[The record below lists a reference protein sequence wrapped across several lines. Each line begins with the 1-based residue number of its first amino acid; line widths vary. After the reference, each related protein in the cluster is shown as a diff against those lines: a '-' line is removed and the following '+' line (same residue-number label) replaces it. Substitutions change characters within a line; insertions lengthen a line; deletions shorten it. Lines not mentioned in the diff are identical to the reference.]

1 MDDGGGHTVLYL
13 RNRGDGLVLQI
24 FMHTAVAYLREFAEV
39 AVLGF
44 FIAGVLNAVVN
55 KAAVARHLGGNIV
68 GATALAATWGFLM
81 PLCCCAGIPT
91 ALTLYRS
98 GSRRGPACAFLIAVP
113 WFNWYGLTALVVFLG
128 WWAGTIVSLSAV
140 TVGFVAG
147 VLIETVAGQSPRVAA
162 LPVLPVTG
170 GCADAGYAGRPADTG
185 CCDAAVPGPA
195 HQPLLDLSNPK
206 DKVWSGARF
215 AVDLLR
221 EIGPWMMAGILL
233 GAAIEAIV
241 PKGLVTTHLGKASV
255 AGILM
260 TLVIAGAFYTDS
272 LASLPWVRTLLDKG
286 LGAGS
291 GMILLVAGVG
301 TNLSTLG
308 PVARVMGLR
317 TAVVYAS
324 SVVVLSGV
332 LGYLLNRFL

>member
-1 MDDGGGHTVLYL
+1 M
-13 RNRGDGLVLQI
+13 LQI
-24 FMHTAVAYLREFAEV
+24 FTHTALDYLREFAEV

-44 FIAGVLNAVVN
+44 FVAGILNAVVN
-55 KAAVARHLGGNIV
+55 KAAVARHLGGSTV
-68 GATALAATWGFLM
+68 GANALAVTWGFLM
-81 PLCCCAGIPT
+81 PLCCCSGIPT

-113 WFNWYGLTALVVFLG
+113 WFNWYGLTALIIFLG
-128 WWAGTIVSLSAV
+128 WRAGLIVSLSAV

-147 VLIETVAGQSPRVAA
+147 MLIDIVVGEGSRTSTATG
-162 LPVLPVTG
+162 LPMAG
-170 GCADAGYAGRPADTG
+170 GCNEAE
-185 CCDAAVPGPA
+185 CCDDRGSVPRTSD
-195 HQPLLDLSNPK
+195 LLDFSNPREK
-206 DKVWSGARF
+206 ARLGARF

-221 EIGPWMMAGILL
+221 ELGPWMIGGILL
-233 GAAIEAIV
+233 GAALEAIV
-241 PKGLVTTHLGKASV
+241 PKELVTTYLGKASLV
-255 AGILM
+255 GIVI

-291 GMILLVAGVG
+291 AMILLVAGVG

-317 TAVVYAS
+317 TAIVYAA
-324 SVVVLSGV
+324 SVVVLCGI
-332 LGYLLNRFL
+332 LGYLLNRLL

>member
-1 MDDGGGHTVLYL
+1 M
-13 RNRGDGLVLQI
+13 LQV
-24 FMHTAVAYLREFAEV
+24 FLHTAVGYLREFAEV

-44 FIAGVLNAVVN
+44 FVAGLINAVVN

-68 GATALAATWGFLM
+68 AANALAATWGFLM
-81 PLCCCAGIPT
+81 PLCCCSGIPT

-98 GSRRGPACAFLIAVP
+98 GSHRGPACAFLIAVP
-113 WFNWYGLTALVVFLG
+113 WFNWYGLTALIIFLG
-128 WWAGTIVSLSAV
+128 WRAGLIVSLSAV
-140 TVGFVAG
+140 AIGFVAG
-147 VLIETVAGQSPRVAA
+147 MLIDMVVGHAPRVSASPA
-162 LPVLPVTG
+162 LALAG
-170 GCADAGYAGRPADTG
+170 GCSEAG
-185 CCDAAVPGPA
+185 CCETGATDPTRER
-195 HQPLLDLSNPK
+195 LLDFSNPK
-206 DKVWSGARF
+206 EKVRSGARF

-221 EIGPWMMAGILL
+221 ELGPWIIAGILL

-241 PKGLVTTHLGKASV
+241 PKELVTTYLGKASV
-255 AGILM
+255 LGILA

-308 PVARVMGLR
+308 PVARAMGVR
-317 TAVVYAS
+317 TAIIYAS
-324 SVVVLSGV
+324 SVVVLTGV
-332 LGYLLNRFL
+332 LGYLLNMLS

>member
-1 MDDGGGHTVLYL
+1 MVLH
-13 RNRGDGLVLQI
+13 V
-24 FMHTAVAYLREFAEV
+24 FMHTAVDYLREFAEV

-44 FIAGVLNAVVN
+44 FVAGILNAVVN
-55 KAAVARHLGGNIV
+55 KAAVARHLGGSIV
-68 GATALAATWGFLM
+68 GANALAATWGFVM

-128 WWAGTIVSLSAV
+128 WRAGVIVSLSAV

-147 VLIETVAGQSPRVAA
+147 ILIDTVAGHSPRVSAAPA
-162 LPVLPVTG
+162 LPTAA
-170 GCADAGYAGRPADTG
+170 GCTDAG
-185 CCDAAVPGPA
+185 CCDTGAADPA
-195 HQPLLDLSNPK
+195 RRPLLDVSNPK
-206 DKVWSGARF
+206 EKVRSGARF

-221 EIGPWMMAGILL
+221 ELGPWMIAGILL
-233 GAAIEAIV
+233 GAAIEATA
-241 PKGLVTTHLGKASV
+241 PKGLVTTYLGKASLV
-255 AGILM
+255 GILV
-260 TLVIAGAFYTDS
+260 TLVIAAAFYTDS

-317 TAVVYAS
+317 TAAVYAA
-324 SVVVLSGV
+324 SVVLLSGV
-332 LGYLLNRFL
+332 LGYLLNRLL

>member
-1 MDDGGGHTVLYL
+1 M
-13 RNRGDGLVLQI
+13 LQV
-24 FMHTAVAYLREFAEV
+24 FVHTAVAYLREFAEV

-44 FIAGVLNAVVN
+44 FLAGILNAAVN

-68 GATALAATWGFLM
+68 GANALAATWGFLM

-113 WFNWYGLTALVVFLG
+113 WFNWYGLTALIIFLG
-128 WWAGTIVSLSAV
+128 WRAGAIVSLSAV
-140 TVGFVAG
+140 TIGFVAG
-147 VLIETVAGQSPRVAA
+147 LLIDTVVGRSPRVSA
-162 LPVLPVTG
+162 PVLPMAG
-170 GCADAGYAGRPADTG
+170 GCADAGCADPG
-185 CCDAAVPGPA
+185 CCETGAPDPA

-206 DKVWSGARF
+206 DKLRAGGRF
-215 AVDLLR
+215 AFDLLR

-233 GAAIEAIV
+233 GAAVEAAV
-241 PKGLVTTHLGKASV
+241 PKGLVTTYLGKASLV
-255 AGILM
+255 GILM
-260 TLVIAGAFYTDS
+260 TLAIAGAFYTDS

-324 SVVVLSGV
+324 SVVALSGV

>member
-1 MDDGGGHTVLYL
+1 M
-13 RNRGDGLVLQI
+13 LQI
-24 FMHTAVAYLREFAEV
+24 FVHTALGYLREFAEV

-44 FIAGVLNAVVN
+44 FVAGILNAIVN
-55 KAAVARHLGGNIV
+55 KAAVARHLGGSV
-68 GATALAATWGFLM
+68 AGANALAATWGFLM
-81 PLCCCAGIPT
+81 PLCCCSGIPA

-98 GSRRGPACAFLIAVP
+98 GSHRGPACAFLIAVP
-113 WFNWYGLTALVVFLG
+113 WFNWYGLTALIIFLG
-128 WWAGTIVSLSAV
+128 WRAGLIVSLSAV

-147 VLIETVAGQSPRVAA
+147 ILIDTIVGRSPRVSAK
-162 LPVLPVTG
+162 PVLPVAG
-170 GCADAGYAGRPADTG
+170 GCNDAG
-185 CCDAAVPGPA
+185 CCDTGGADPA
-195 HQPLLDLSNPK
+195 RWPLLDVSNPK
-206 DKVWSGARF
+206 EKVRSGVGF

-221 EIGPWMMAGILL
+221 ELGPWMIGGILL

-241 PKGLVTTHLGKASV
+241 PKELVTAYLGKASLLGVLV
-255 AGILM
+255 A
-260 TLVIAGAFYTDS
+260 LVIAGAFYTDS

-317 TAVVYAS
+317 TAVVYAA
-324 SVVVLSGV
+324 SVVALSGI
-332 LGYLLNRFL
+332 LGYLLNRLL